1 MSKQLIVPA
10 GVDAT
15 LFRVAPLLMMSPALM
30 SLAVI
35 PWSRSLAARNINVGL
50 LMIFAFGSI
59 NVMAI
64 MLGGW
69 ASRNKYAIISAARV
83 VSQNV
88 AYEIPMLLVVI
99 TMIMVTGT
107 MNLSEIVTQQ
117 AGGFWHWNI
126 FRVWINPLMPVTFL
140 IFFTCMLA
148 ETNRAPFDMAEAE
161 SELVAGAYTEYSGM
175 GFGVFFM
182 AEYANILLGCALA
195 TVLFLGGWQSPFG
208 TCWRVAE
215 PPRHPDWVFW
225 FFLKMY
231 FLVFSVVWIRW
242 TFPRTQFY
250 GLLNLSWK
258 ILIPVSLVTLIL
270 SSAMIK
276 LFHSMKN
283 SLKEIATGFNSLI
296 TGMRI
301 TIGQFFKPTVTV
313 QYPHESLKMPERF
326 RGHIELVRDPD
337 DRESH
342 LFRLQAVRARL
353 PERLHHRRR
362 RQAGRRQEEVR
373 YPIHPRLHQVQPL
386 RLLCRSLPR
395 RRDPLLAR
403 VQPGQHEQR
412 GLHHGPLQ
420 APGR

>member
-1 MSKQLIVPA
+1 LLQPIADAAKLMSKQLIVPA
-10 GVDAT
+10 GADTT
-15 LFRVAPLLMMSPALM
+15 LFRIAPLLMMSPALM

-35 PWSRSLAARNINVGL
+35 PFGQTLAARSINVGL

-69 ASRNKYAIISAARV
+69 SSRNKYAIISAARV

-107 MNLSEIVTQQ
+107 MNLNEIVLQQ
-117 AGGFWHWNI
+117 AGAFWNWNL
-126 FRVWINPLMPVTFL
+126 FKVWINPLMPVTFL

-195 TVLFLGGWQSPFG
+195 TVLFLGGWQSPIG
-208 TCWRVAE
+208 IL
-215 PPRHPDWVFW
+215 PGVFW
-225 FFLKMY
+225 FLVKMY
-231 FLVFSVVWIRW
+231 FLIFSVVWIRW

-258 ILIPVSLVTLIL
+258 ILIPVSLFTLIL

-276 LFHSMKN
+276 LF
-283 SLKEIATGFNSLI
+283 
-296 TGMRI
+296 
-301 TIGQFFKPTVTV
+301 
-313 QYPHESLKMPERF
+313 
-326 RGHIELVRDPD
+326 
-337 DRESH
+337 
-342 LFRLQAVRARL
+342 
-353 PERLHHRRR
+353 
-362 RQAGRRQEEVR
+362 
-373 YPIHPRLHQVQPL
+373 
-386 RLLCRSLPR
+386 RS
-395 RRDPLLAR
+395 
-403 VQPGQHEQR
+403 
-412 GLHHGPLQ
+412 
-420 APGR
+420 

>member
-1 MSKQLIVPA
+1 MIHSLQHLISSLWPEPLRLVLFLVAILSFVGLNAAYLVWVERKGAGRFQRRPGPTEVGYAGLLQPIADAAKLMSKQLIVPA
-10 GVDAT
+10 GVDST
-15 LFRVAPLLMMSPALM
+15 LFRIAPLLMMSPALM

-35 PWSRSLAARNINVGL
+35 PWSRNLAACNLNVGL

-69 ASRNKYAIISAARV
+69 SSRNKYAIISAARV

-107 MNLSEIVTQQ
+107 MDLSKIVTQQ
-117 AGGFWHWNI
+117 SGWFWNWNLC
-126 FRVWINPLMPVTFL
+126 RLWINPLMPVTFL

-182 AEYANILLGCALA
+182 AEYANILLGCSLA

-208 TCWRVAE
+208 NLLARSPSIFGTLLGL
-215 PPRHPDWVFW
+215 FW
-225 FFLKMY
+225 FCVKMY

-258 ILIPVSLVTLIL
+258 ILIPLSLFTLL
-270 SSAMIK
+270 LASAMIK
-276 LFHSMKN
+276 LWP
-283 SLKEIATGFNSLI
+283 A
-296 TGMRI
+296 
-301 TIGQFFKPTVTV
+301 
-313 QYPHESLKMPERF
+313 
-326 RGHIELVRDPD
+326 
-337 DRESH
+337 
-342 LFRLQAVRARL
+342 
-353 PERLHHRRR
+353 
-362 RQAGRRQEEVR
+362 
-373 YPIHPRLHQVQPL
+373 
-386 RLLCRSLPR
+386 
-395 RRDPLLAR
+395 
-403 VQPGQHEQR
+403 
-412 GLHHGPLQ
+412 
-420 APGR
+420 

>member
-1 MSKQLIVPA
+1 MQALQHLISSGWPEPLRLILFLVGILSFVGLNAAYLVWVERKGAGRFQRRPGPTEVGYAGLLQPIADAAKLMSKQLIVPA

-35 PWSRSLAARNINVGL
+35 PWSQNLAARSVNVGL

-69 ASRNKYAIISAARV
+69 SSRNKYAIISAARV

-117 AGGFWHWNI
+117 SGWFWNWNI
-126 FRVWINPLMPVTFL
+126 CRVWINPLMPITFL

-182 AEYANILLGCALA
+182 AEYANILLGCSLA

-208 TCWRVAE
+208 SLLGGSQSLLGNLIGL
-215 PPRHPDWVFW
+215 FW
-225 FFLKMY
+225 FFVKMY

-258 ILIPVSLVTLIL
+258 ILIPISLITLIL

-276 LFHSMKN
+276 L
-283 SLKEIATGFNSLI
+283 
-296 TGMRI
+296 
-301 TIGQFFKPTVTV
+301 
-313 QYPHESLKMPERF
+313 
-326 RGHIELVRDPD
+326 
-337 DRESH
+337 
-342 LFRLQAVRARL
+342 
-353 PERLHHRRR
+353 
-362 RQAGRRQEEVR
+362 
-373 YPIHPRLHQVQPL
+373 L
-386 RLLCRSLPR
+386 R
-395 RRDPLLAR
+395 
-403 VQPGQHEQR
+403 
-412 GLHHGPLQ
+412 
-420 APGR
+420 